1 MLAKG
6 LAEAYV
12 AYLPWLGF
20 AIGLVFLIISIS
32 TSPGLRSRRL
42 RLMGLGVTA
51 VSLVVLLGQQFL

>member
-20 AIGLVFLIISIS
+20 AIGLVFLIIS